1 MLKQSSSNGREP
13 PGALLARRTEEGMEP
28 DDLLC
33 SPNARSRTPLV
44 GLMARVGV
52 PVGGRV
58 RKWRAVE
65 DQSALILEEQR
76 ASLEGAVISL
86 DARSEG

>member
-1 MLKQSSSNGREP
+1 
-13 PGALLARRTEEGMEP
+13 MEP

-65 DQSALILEEQR
+65 DQSAPIPREIT
-76 ASLEGAVISL
+76 SKVGAIIYIVRC
-86 DARSEG
+86 A

>member
-1 MLKQSSSNGREP
+1 
-13 PGALLARRTEEGMEP
+13 
-28 DDLLC
+28 
-33 SPNARSRTPLV
+33 
-44 GLMARVGV
+44 
-52 PVGGRV
+52 VGGRV